1 MQTEKSSPDLL
12 LQALAAGDMAVLD
25 QIYDTYRDDF
35 LRWAKSKF
43 PTVGRDDL
51 LDAWH
56 DTMIMFYEQVRD
68 RKLTHLTCELKSY
81 LFLIGNRRLIKMHK
95 KAEKTDLVDEIDANI
110 QIEESIN
117 ALEWEE
123 MDDVR
128 RTLLTQAV
136 DELPGLVGLV
146 GRLTGQ
152 LKIMAGLQQQRVEQL
167 ALGDIFEHHP
177 QQRGVGGIF
186 GHVHGQAK
194 PHRAAHNPAY
204 LQLAT
209 LRLATAVQLLTALAV
224 NLPVARCHK
233 AGQRP
238 IDQLLARHPQ

>member
-1 MQTEKSSPDLL
+1 MEAEKPNHDLL
-12 LQALAAGDMAVLD
+12 LQSLADGDMAVLD

-43 PTVGRDDL
+43 PNAGRDDL

-123 MDDVR
+123 MDDER
-128 RTLLTQAV
+128 RTLLSQAV
-136 DELPGLVGLV
+136 DELPEQSKRILIQRYVEGKSVPAIMEAMGYTSVNAVSVTLSRSLK
-146 GRLTGQ
+146 Q
-152 LKIMAGLQQQRVEQL
+152 LKERIGERMAQQTTWKKEIRS
-167 ALGDIFEHHP
+167 
-177 QQRGVGGIF
+177 
-186 GHVHGQAK
+186 
-194 PHRAAHNPAY
+194 
-204 LQLAT
+204 
-209 LRLATAVQLLTALAV
+209 
-224 NLPVARCHK
+224 
-233 AGQRP
+233 
-238 IDQLLARHPQ
+238 

>member
-1 MQTEKSSPDLL
+1 MHTEKSSPDLL

-43 PTVGRDDL
+43 TEAGRDDL

-56 DTMIMFYEQVRD
+56 DTMIMLYEQVRD

-95 KAEKTDLVDEIDANI
+95 KAAKTDLVDEIDANI

-136 DELPGLVGLV
+136 DELPEQSKRILIQRYVEGKSIPVIMEAMGYTSVNAVSVTLSRSLK
-146 GRLTGQ
+146 Q
-152 LKIMAGLQQQRVEQL
+152 LKERIGTRMAQQTTW
-167 ALGDIFEHHP
+167 
-177 QQRGVGGIF
+177 
-186 GHVHGQAK
+186 K
-194 PHRAAHNPAY
+194 
-204 LQLAT
+204 
-209 LRLATAVQLLTALAV
+209 
-224 NLPVARCHK
+224 K
-233 AGQRP
+233 
-238 IDQLLARHPQ
+238 

>member
-1 MQTEKSSPDLL
+1 MKRFFPRQVIGLAYMQTEKSSPDLL

-43 PTVGRDDL
+43 PTAGRDDL

-95 KAEKTDLVDEIDANI
+95 KAERTDLVDELDANI

-123 MDDVR
+123 MEMER
-128 RTLLTQAV
+128 RMLLTQAV
-136 DELPGLVGLV
+136 DELPEQSKRILMQRYVEGKSIPDIMETMGYTSVNAVSVTLSRSL
-146 GRLTGQ
+146 RQ
-152 LKIMAGLQQQRVEQL
+152 LKERIGERMAQQTTW
-167 ALGDIFEHHP
+167 
-177 QQRGVGGIF
+177 
-186 GHVHGQAK
+186 K
-194 PHRAAHNPAY
+194 
-204 LQLAT
+204 
-209 LRLATAVQLLTALAV
+209 
-224 NLPVARCHK
+224 K
-233 AGQRP
+233 
-238 IDQLLARHPQ
+238 

>member
-1 MQTEKSSPDLL
+1 METEKSSPDLL

-25 QIYDTYRDDF
+25 QIYDTHRDDF

-43 PTVGRDDL
+43 PTAGRDDL

-56 DTMIMFYEQVRD
+56 DTMIMFYEQIRD

-123 MDDVR
+123 MDTER

-136 DELPGLVGLV
+136 DELPEQSKRILMQRYVEGKSIPDIMEAMGYTSVNAVSVTLSRSL
-146 GRLTGQ
+146 RQ
-152 LKIMAGLQQQRVEQL
+152 LKERI
-167 ALGDIFEHHP
+167 
-177 QQRGVGGIF
+177 
-186 GHVHGQAK
+186 
-194 PHRAAHNPAY
+194 
-204 LQLAT
+204 
-209 LRLATAVQLLTALAV
+209 
-224 NLPVARCHK
+224 
-233 AGQRP
+233 GQRMA
-238 IDQLLARHPQ
+238 QQTTWKK

>member
-12 LQALAAGDMAVLD
+12 LQALAAGDMAILD

-35 LRWAKSKF
+35 LRWAKSIF

-68 RKLTHLTCELKSY
+68 RKLTHLTCELKSF

-95 KAEKTDLVDEIDANI
+95 KAEKTDLFDEIDANI

-136 DELPGLVGLV
+136 DELPEQSKRILMQRYVEGKSIPDIMEAMGYTSVNAVSVTLSRSL
-146 GRLTGQ
+146 RQ
-152 LKIMAGLQQQRVEQL
+152 LKERI
-167 ALGDIFEHHP
+167 
-177 QQRGVGGIF
+177 
-186 GHVHGQAK
+186 
-194 PHRAAHNPAY
+194 
-204 LQLAT
+204 
-209 LRLATAVQLLTALAV
+209 
-224 NLPVARCHK
+224 
-233 AGQRP
+233 GQRMA
-238 IDQLLARHPQ
+238 QQTTWKK

>member
-12 LQALAAGDMAVLD
+12 LQALATGDMAVLD

-43 PTVGRDDL
+43 PTAGRDDL

-68 RKLTHLTCELKSY
+68 QKLTHLTCELKSY

-136 DELPGLVGLV
+136 DELPEQSKRILIQRYVEGKSIPVIMEAMGYTSVNAVSVTLSRSL
-146 GRLTGQ
+146 RQ
-152 LKIMAGLQQQRVEQL
+152 LKERI
-167 ALGDIFEHHP
+167 
-177 QQRGVGGIF
+177 
-186 GHVHGQAK
+186 
-194 PHRAAHNPAY
+194 
-204 LQLAT
+204 
-209 LRLATAVQLLTALAV
+209 
-224 NLPVARCHK
+224 
-233 AGQRP
+233 GQRMA
-238 IDQLLARHPQ
+238 QQTTWKN